1 MLESWNQNHYTN
13 GMAPFLKIMGWQV
26 AKVCFKAFCS
36 YQTLQGAYAKGLL
49 TDSQLFLLLIQLL
62 DQQWFQTLDSLSQD
76 LQLRYSSDININ
88 LTNAVNYTCI
98 WICRYVYQ
106 SKHVQY
112 RHCYCWGKPLFSN
125 CCHRCCDSCMKLY
138 WSGILVHWKG
148 QLP

>member
-1 MLESWNQNHYTN
+1 MLESQNQNHYTN
-13 GMAPFLKIMGWQV
+13 GMALLLKIMGWQV
-26 AKVCFKAFCS
+26 AKVCLKPFCS
-36 YQTLQGAYAKGLL
+36 YQSLQGAHVKGLL

-62 DQQWFQTLDSLSQD
+62 DQQWFQILDSLSQD
-76 LQLRYSSDININ
+76 LQLWYSSDININ

-112 RHCYCWGKPLFSN
+112 RDTTVVEGDLSSVSAVTDAVTALWN
-125 CCHRCCDSCMKLY
+125 Y
-138 WSGILVHWKG
+138 WNGILVHWKG